1 MSPDDE
7 APPQPVEEE
16 DFAALFAASL
26 APAVFETGQM
36 VQGRRRLD
44 PVETSSL
51 SMSAEKARRQWTA
64 QSFRTTTAS

>member
-26 APAVFETGQM
+26 EPAVFETGQV
-36 VQGRRRLD
+36 VQGVVVLIGRD
-44 PVETSSL
+44 VV
-51 SMSAEKARRQWTA
+51 
-64 QSFRTTTAS
+64 FV